1 MLFTSSLFYIDIES
15 EENNSCNLQPIRMLE
30 SMELF
35 DLEQGILLSIK
46 GTSVSKQSNSTLSK
60 EIKQQTKITYIP
72 REEQ

>member
-1 MLFTSSLFYIDIES
+1 MLVTSSLFYIDIES
-15 EENNSCNLQPIRMLE
+15 EENNNCNLQPIRMLE

-46 GTSVSKQSNSTLSK
+46 GTSVSKQSTSTLSK